1 MKKGVGG
8 RPKSQVWEYVE
19 KLADGRILCKL
30 CGLAFR
36 GSGSRIKYH
45 LYGIPGK
52 GISRCPQFTTPIFK
66 KKEEEE
72 EEEEETTLR
81 QSNSIHDDGTTVKSE
96 TVELPF
102 TKKIAVGPSSVSGTE
117 VKTETAESSAT
128 KKIDIGPF
136 SVSHHVSAED
146 LKLILSLFGSSS
158 SLRGEGQEI
167 TVVRST
173 HFHLTRSDFNTL
185 KPETCLDGNVI
196 NFVVD
201 RLTDMGNKKNKR
213 LNWFLPLTFLPYA
226 SIYERNFK
234 RFVVEHNIKERYM
247 SRLMDCEKI
256 FVPIQTGS
264 RQSGHF
270 YLCVVH
276 VKKRVAEIWD
286 SAPCYTEQNSE
297 RQEKVQNILRG
308 LDVIFMNEIKSI
320 FPDEWAFSKFDI
332 TMAHNIPTQTNK

>member
-213 LNWFLPLTFLPYA
+213 LNWFLPLTFL
-226 SIYERNFK
+226 
-234 RFVVEHNIKERYM
+234 
-247 SRLMDCEKI
+247 I